1 MSDDEESLDDVIRF
15 SLWREAE
22 FGEQPQQGLE
32 AIQARIRAGDAP
44 DSGDAPA
51 EPRHR
56 PWLRTTIGAAVVG
69 TAATIG
75 VFTMLPGAVQQAG
88 VVEEPATEAVG
99 PAVRGGGQ
107 QPSRGV
113 TKPVTRGF
121 SVYWLGYQPGSKTP
135 RLYRTVE
142 TFTGLAAVQA
152 VRRLTGRVPDA
163 DYFSGWTGAK
173 VSSVSETNGVI
184 VVDFASLPKASP
196 TPRASQASVASPAEW
211 LSDAA
216 MQQLVYTVQ
225 GAFAQ
230 QLPVRVTLQGKSLGT
245 RSWSAEAKALPA
257 AKILAPVW
265 ITSPTEN
272 ATLSAGA
279 VKITGQAMTFEGN
292 VTYRI
297 WNTRTGKTVARN
309 AASVLSGDDPATLRP
324 FEFTEHLPPGD
335 YLVECTE
342 YSAHDGTLTTRDT
355 KSFTLH

>member
-1 MSDDEESLDDVIRF
+1 MSDDEESLDDVIRV

-22 FGEQPQQGLE
+22 FGEQPRQGLE
-32 AIQARIRAGDAP
+32 AIQARIRAGEEP
-44 DSGDAPA
+44 DEA
-51 EPRHR
+51 RHR
-56 PWLRTTIGAAVVG
+56 PWLRTTIGAAVIG

-75 VFTMLPGAVQQAG
+75 LFTMLPGAVQQSG
-88 VVEEPATEAVG
+88 VVVPVPEAAG
-99 PAVRGGGQ
+99 ASVRGES

-113 TKPVTRGF
+113 SKPVAKF

-142 TFTGLAAVQA
+142 SFTGLAAVQA
-152 VRRLTGRVPDA
+152 VRRLTGKVPDP

-184 VVDFASLPKASP
+184 VVDFASLPNTSQ
-196 TPRASQASVASPAEW
+196 TPRASQTSQASGDDW

-225 GAFAQ
+225 SAFAQ
-230 QLPVRVTLQGKSLGT
+230 QLPVRITLQGKALGI
-245 RSWSAEAKALPA
+245 RSGALDSKALPA

-272 ATLSAGA
+272 ATIAAAGS
-279 VKITGQAMTFEGN
+279 VKITGLAMTFEGN

-297 WNTRTGKTVARN
+297 WNTRTGKTVDRN
-309 AASVLSGDDPATLRP
+309 AAMVLSGDDPATLRP
-324 FEFTEHLPPGD
+324 FEFTTRLPPGD
-335 YLVECTE
+335 YLIECTE
-342 YSAHDGTLTTRDT
+342 YSAHDGALTTRDT
-355 KSFTLH
+355 KSFTVR